1 MSINIK
7 CLLKSKCDKLSCT
20 FSFKESHSL
29 VEMYIPNL
37 LYWTQEK
44 LYGSDMI
51 LTVKLIFVGLA
62 TNPMMAESE
71 IIYSLH

>member
-29 VEMYIPNL
+29 VEMYIICF
-37 LYWTQEK
+37 T
-44 LYGSDMI
+44 
-51 LTVKLIFVGLA
+51 GLRK
-62 TNPMMAESE
+62 NYMVV
-71 IIYSLH
+71 L